1 MPATGSVPATVGISA
16 RFVRP
21 PSGASVAAPAGG
33 SGKSDWTNMLNHSNG
48 DETAAHGAK
57 GKPLNPMV
65 IPFIVVPP
73 DIGHGIHMGDYAAV
87 TYDGRTTMAVVGDI
101 GPKGIVGEA
110 SPAVARPL
118 RIPSDKNN
126 GGVMNPV
133 EINKDAE
140 IIDDEAGARPEPRN
154 SEQDSD
160 DELGIYS
167 ASRGESAGDSDE
179 ATS

>member
-1 MPATGSVPATVGISA
+1 MAKATSRKHATHKKA
-16 RFVRP
+16 RAHHAAKTTHSRR
-21 PSGASVAAPAGG
+21 PSGARS
-33 SGKSDWTNMLNHSNG
+33 SS
-48 DETAAHGAK
+48 
-57 GKPLNPMV
+57 
-65 IPFIVVPP
+65 
-73 DIGHGIHMGDYAAV
+73 
-87 TYDGRTTMAVVGDI
+87 
-101 GPKGIVGEA
+101 
-110 SPAVARPL
+110 
-118 RIPSDKNN
+118 

-140 IIDDEAGARPEPRN
+140 IIDDEAGARPEPRS